1 MKKRLIRVVRR
12 YGILLLVGLA
22 YYVFV
27 SLTNIG
33 IPCPVRLIT
42 GFQCPGCGISR
53 MLMSLVRLD
62 LAAAFQYNPVV
73 LLTLPII
80 LFFVIRSDIDYVRTG
95 KNSLDRYQPIWIA
108 ELVILLVFGVIRN
121 IV

>member
-1 MKKRLIRVVRR
+1 MVRR
-12 YGILLLVGLA
+12 YGILLFVGLA

-33 IPCPVRLIT
+33 IPCPIRLIT

-62 LAAAFQYNPVV
+62 IAAAFQYNPVV